1 MSSEAMSTMQTTPAC
16 DGEPPA
22 WYGKIPGAGDFVNH
36 RLSHELAG
44 WWERWLQQGMAA
56 MRQRGD
62 DELARYYTVAPV
74 WNFLIPA
81 GAGAQCVQPGCLAPS
96 CDRVGRYYPVIA
108 TLPMRTADYWSALPD
123 AADAFY
129 WQVGSALLDAI
140 RHARAPVQLERAL
153 AKVRLVP
160 GAAAGSAWF
169 GGAGGGPGER
179 DWRGGARDAA
189 RESDAG
195 WAIGGAGDIDGAGVR
210 GAGDEGNG
218 GDRGDR
224 GEAGGMSS
232 VGAADGGDAR
242 NGALAQPMP
251 SPPATPAW
259 PGLSQYFDPHG
270 ATSFWW
276 TNRADGSP
284 LRTHAH
290 TGAPDSRLFLRLF
303 GGVQHGV

>member
-1 MSSEAMSTMQTTPAC
+1 MSTTPTPLAR

-36 RLSHELAG
+36 RLPHELAG

-56 MRQRGD
+56 MRQRGA
-62 DELARYYTVAPV
+62 DEIERYYTVAPV

-108 TLPMRTADYWSALPD
+108 TLPMRTADYWGGLPD
-123 AADAFY
+123 VADAFY

-140 RHARAPVQLERAL
+140 RHSRAPVQLEQTL
-153 AKVRLVP
+153 ARVRLVP
-160 GAAAGSAWF
+160 GVVQPALF
-169 GGAGGGPGER
+169 GGAGGGRGASGWRGWNGER
-179 DWRGGARDAA
+179 GEAGERGEIGGAG
-189 RESDAG
+189 EIG
-195 WAIGGAGDIDGAGVR
+195 GTGEIGGAGDIGGAGEIGGVGEIG
-210 GAGDEGNG
+210 GAGESGDE
-218 GDRGDR
+218 DD
-224 GEAGGMSS
+224 SS
-232 VGAADGGDAR
+232 F
-242 NGALAQPMP
+242 AQPLP
-251 SPPATPAW
+251 GPPAAPAW

-270 ATSFWW
+270 STSFWW

>member
-1 MSSEAMSTMQTTPAC
+1 MSSEAMSTTPTTLAY

-44 WWERWLQQGMAA
+44 WWERWLQQGMTA
-56 MRQRGD
+56 MRQRGA
-62 DELARYYTVAPV
+62 DEIERYYTVAPV

-96 CDRVGRYYPVIA
+96 CDRVGRYYPVIV
-108 TLPMRTADYWSALPD
+108 TLPMRTADYWSGLPD
-123 AADAFY
+123 VADAFY

-140 RHARAPVQLERAL
+140 RHARAPVQLEQTL
-153 AKVRLVP
+153 AKVRLMP
-160 GAAAGSAWF
+160 GAAQSTVY
-169 GGAGGGPGER
+169 GGAGGGR
-179 DWRGGARDAA
+179 
-189 RESDAG
+189 RESGRSG
-195 WAIGGAGDIDGAGVR
+195 WSGESGESGESD
-210 GAGDEGNG
+210 
-218 GDRGDR
+218 
-224 GEAGGMSS
+224 EAGESGN
-232 VGAADGGDAR
+232 AANDS
-242 NGALAQPMP
+242 LAQPLP
-251 SPPATPAW
+251 APPATPAW

-290 TGAPDSRLFLRLF
+290 TGAPDSRLFVRLF
-303 GGVQHGV
+303 GGVQSGA

>member
-140 RHARAPVQLERAL
+140 RHARAPVQLEQAL

-169 GGAGGGPGER
+169 GVVR
-179 DWRGGARDAA
+179 RGSAA
-189 RESDAG
+189 RGTGPVS
-195 WAIGGAGDIDGAGVR
+195 AIGAAARAMRPAKAMRAGRSAERAISTERACAVR
-210 GAGDEGNG
+210 AMKAT
-218 GDRGDR
+218 
-224 GEAGGMSS
+224 EAIEARR
-232 VGAADGGDAR
+232 AA
-242 NGALAQPMP
+242 
-251 SPPATPAW
+251 
-259 PGLSQYFDPHG
+259 
-270 ATSFWW
+270 
-276 TNRADGSP
+276 
-284 LRTHAH
+284 
-290 TGAPDSRLFLRLF
+290 
-303 GGVQHGV
+303 

>member
-1 MSSEAMSTMQTTPAC
+1 MSTMQTTPAC

-140 RHARAPVQLERAL
+140 RHARAPVQLEQAL

-169 GGAGGGPGER
+169 GVVR
-179 DWRGGARDAA
+179 RRGGRAR
-189 RESDAG
+189 
-195 WAIGGAGDIDGAGVR
+195 
-210 GAGDEGNG
+210 
-218 GDRGDR
+218 
-224 GEAGGMSS
+224 
-232 VGAADGGDAR
+232 
-242 NGALAQPMP
+242 
-251 SPPATPAW
+251 
-259 PGLSQYFDPHG
+259 
-270 ATSFWW
+270 
-276 TNRADGSP
+276 
-284 LRTHAH
+284 
-290 TGAPDSRLFLRLF
+290 
-303 GGVQHGV
+303 

>member
-1 MSSEAMSTMQTTPAC
+1 MPSEAMSTMPTTLAC

-56 MRQRGD
+56 MRQRGG
-62 DELARYYTVAPV
+62 DELARYYTIAPV

-123 AADAFY
+123 VADAFY

-140 RHARAPVQLERAL
+140 RHARAPVQLEQAL
-153 AKVRLVP
+153 AKVRLVR
-160 GAAAGSAWF
+160 GADARSAAF
-169 GGAGGGPGER
+169 GGAGGERGELGEGGWRGER
-179 DWRGGARDAA
+179 VAA
-189 RESDAG
+189 RESG
-195 WAIGGAGDIDGAGVR
+195 EGGCIGGAGDIDGAGESGKS
-210 GAGDEGNG
+210 GASDE
-218 GDRGDR
+218 R
-224 GEAGGMSS
+224 GESGGE
-232 VGAADGGDAR
+232 AR
-242 NGALAQPMP
+242 SGPFARPRP

-259 PGLSQYFDPHG
+259 PGLSQYFDPYG

>member
-56 MRQRGD
+56 MRQRGE

-169 GGAGGGPGER
+169 GGAGAGPVSAI
-179 DWRGGARDAA
+179 GAAA
-189 RESDAG
+189 RAMRPAKAMRAG
-195 WAIGGAGDIDGAGVR
+195 RSAERAISTERACAVRAMKATEATEAIEARWAV
-210 GAGDEGNG
+210 
-218 GDRGDR
+218 
-224 GEAGGMSS
+224 
-232 VGAADGGDAR
+232 
-242 NGALAQPMP
+242 
-251 SPPATPAW
+251 
-259 PGLSQYFDPHG
+259 
-270 ATSFWW
+270 
-276 TNRADGSP
+276 
-284 LRTHAH
+284 
-290 TGAPDSRLFLRLF
+290 
-303 GGVQHGV
+303 